1 MKVTVLGTG
10 IMGAPMAR
18 NIARAGHD
26 VTVWNRTRAKAEAV
40 EGARVADSPKAAAA
54 GVEVVLTMLAD
65 GDVVEQTMREALQAL
80 PREAVWIQS
89 STVGVDATERLQ
101 ELAAEHGVAFVDAPV
116 LGTKQPAEDGNLVVL
131 ASGPEEMRERVQPVF
146 DAVGQRTM
154 WLGPAGTG
162 SRLKLVANN
171 WVLDVVEAIAETF
184 ALAGALGLD
193 GNLFLDAIRGGGLDM
208 GYAHLKGAQ
217 IVARDFPASFP
228 LALAE
233 KDARLVLEAAE
244 AHGLRLGLT
253 ETVRAQFRR
262 AIELGH
268 GDEDMASTFYA
279 TAD

>member
-1 MKVTVLGTG
+1 
-10 IMGAPMAR
+10 MAR
-18 NIARAGHD
+18 NLAAAGND

-40 EGARVADSPKAAAA
+40 EGARVADTPKEAVAAVQVA
-54 GVEVVLTMLAD
+54 LTMLSD
-65 GDVVEQTMREALQAL
+65 GAAVEHTMRDALPAL
-80 PREAVWIQS
+80 PREAAWVQS

-101 ELAAEHGVAFVDAPV
+101 GLAAEHGVAFVDAPV
-116 LGTKQPAEDGNLVVL
+116 LGTKKPAEDGNLVVL
-131 ASGPEEMRERVQPVF
+131 ASGPEQVRERVQPLF
-146 DAVGQRTM
+146 DVVGQRTI
-154 WLGPAGTG
+154 WLGPAGGG

-171 WVLDVVEAIAETF
+171 WVLSLVEAIGETF

-193 GNLFLDAIRGGGLDM
+193 GNLFLEAIRGGGLDV

-217 IVARDFPASFP
+217 ILARDFPASFP
-228 LALAE
+228 LELAE

-244 AHGLRLGLT
+244 AHGLRLALT

-268 GDEDMASTFYA
+268 GDEDVASTFYA